1 MTKTEVQKVTQMPPK
16 QEVVAMP
23 MQADPLL
30 TLIERVACDP
40 SADVG
45 KMRALLEMH
54 QSLQDRQAV
63 KMYGVA
69 MAAAQMEM
77 EPIRT
82 DAANPQTKSRYASF
96 PALDKVLRPI
106 YTKHGFS
113 LSFSTEPCDQP
124 DKVNLV
130 CDVFHRDGHMRRHA
144 LQMPADGKGPK
155 GNDVMTKTHAAGS
168 AVSYGQRY
176 LTKMIFN
183 ISVARDDDGNG
194 AGGRSVPTAA
204 FSNADD
210 TGELLTEA
218 QLKEL
223 KDLAAEVGADVPA
236 FCKYVEVESLSDI
249 LACNF
254 GKAKATLNAKRRK
267 VKT

>member
-1 MTKTEVQKVTQMPPK
+1 MTKTEVQKVTQMPK

-69 MAAAQMEM
+69 MTAAQMEM

-82 DAANPQTKSRYASF
+82 DAANPQTKSRYVSF

-155 GNDVMTKTHAAGS
+155 GNDVMTKTHATGS
-168 AVSYGQRY
+168 GISYGQRY

-183 ISVARDDDGNG
+183 ISVARDDDGNR
-194 AGGRSVPTAA
+194 AASVPSGLS
-204 FSNADD
+204 SNGRD
-210 TGELLTEA
+210 TGELLSDEQLA
-218 QLKEL
+218 QIKA
-223 KDLAAEVGADVPA
+223 LAVDVKADVPA
-236 FCKYVEVESLSDI
+236 FCKWAEVESLDAI
-249 LACNF
+249 LASQF
-254 GKAKATLNAKRRK
+254 PQALAAMKRKAKS
-267 VKT
+267 

>member
-1 MTKTEVQKVTQMPPK
+1 MTKTEVQKVTQMPSK
-16 QEVVAMP
+16 EVVALP
-23 MQADPLL
+23 VQADPLL

-82 DAANPQTKSRYASF
+82 DAANSQTKSRYASF
-96 PALDKVLRPI
+96 PALDRALRPI
-106 YTKHGFS
+106 YTKHGFA
-113 LSFSTEPCDQP
+113 LSFNTEPCDQP

-144 LQMPADGKGPK
+144 LQMPADGKGAK

-168 AVSYGQRY
+168 ALSYGQRY

-183 ISVARDDDGNG
+183 ISVARDDDGNRAAQG
-194 AGGRSVPTAA
+194 AP
-204 FSNADD
+204 ADE
-210 TGELLTEA
+210 TGELLSDA
-218 QLKEL
+218 QLSQIKA
-223 KDLAAEVGADVPA
+223 LAVEVGADVPA
-236 FCKYVEVESLSDI
+236 FCKWANVVSLEAI
-249 LACNF
+249 LASQF
-254 GKAKATLNAKRRK
+254 GKAMAAMAAKR
-267 VKT
+267 KTKA